1 MTRGKR
7 GDQPLDRSCPR
18 CGATFTVPTPS
29 YRKKFCSNECAYAV
43 PARTRVDRQNSNW
56 RGGKT
61 KHELYDVYIDMMGR
75 CRRPT
80 HHAYARYGGRGITVC
95 DRWADDFWN
104 FVADMSPRPSGL
116 TLDRIDNDGPYSPE
130 NCRWATYKQQSANS
144 RRRPPQAR
152 DIDNGR
158 YVKSA

>member
-1 MTRGKR
+1 
-7 GDQPLDRSCPR
+7 
-18 CGATFTVPTPS
+18 
-29 YRKKFCSNECAYAV
+29 
-43 PARTRVDRQNSNW
+43 
-56 RGGKT
+56 
-61 KHELYDVYIDMMGR
+61 MMGR